1 MPELP
6 SARGLILLIALSA
19 ACGGAGTPASSEA
32 TTTDGPLAGY
42 ISAAGGTAVTEVRTL
57 RAIGVSFDPEDRG
70 NRRLTVEAG
79 HPSRYRQREGT
90 IATSGARHRT
100 LIGFDGTTGWWA
112 GNTFLG
118 GDGLS
123 RDPDVRAQAITRA
136 ARQNFINFVAG
147 AMPWWLPDAGVT
159 VSSLGAISDGPNRG
173 AAALD
178 LAIDGTPVG
187 RLLLDAETHLP
198 RQLTVAYLTD
208 IRPEGGEYVVSYHDY
223 KDAGGGVLLPYRIT
237 RSTSAGGEVQWLVSA
252 YTLNPALPADTFVR
266 PGG

>member
-6 SARGLILLIALSA
+6 SPRVLILLIALSA
-19 ACGGAGTPASSEA
+19 ACGAGEAPAPSAETPA
-32 TTTDGPLAGY
+32 DGPLAGY
-42 ISAAGGTAVTEVRTL
+42 ISAAGGRALTEVRTL
-57 RAIGVSFDPEDRG
+57 RAIGVSFDPDDRG
-70 NRRLTVEAG
+70 NRRLTVETG

-90 IATSGARHRT
+90 IATTGARHRT

-118 GDGLS
+118 GEGLS
-123 RDPDVRAQAITRA
+123 RDPDVRARAVTRA
-136 ARQNFINFVAG
+136 ARQNFINFAAG
-147 AMPWWLPDAGVT
+147 ALLWWLPDAGVT
-159 VSSLGAISDGPNRG
+159 VSTLGAISDGPNRG
-173 AAALD
+173 AAAFD

-187 RLLLDAETHLP
+187 RLLLDGETHLP
-198 RQLTVAYLTD
+198 RQLTVEYLTD
-208 IRPEGGEYVVSYHDY
+208 IRPEGGEYIVSYHDY

-237 RSTSAGGEVQWLVSA
+237 RSTSVGGEVQWLVSA